1 MFQDIDEAVE
11 WITARHFP
19 SRGFSA
25 FEHVMASL
33 GNPQDSFRSV
43 HVAGT
48 NGKGST
54 CCYLRD
60 LLHTKYPKV
69 GFFTSP
75 HLVAHQD
82 RIRINDAWIPD
93 ETFLRL
99 LNEHLAC
106 IEENAL
112 NMFEIDMLLS
122 AFWFQE
128 EQVGIAV
135 YETGLGGRL
144 DPTTTLHHPDLCIIT
159 TIGFDHMALLGN
171 TLAAIAGEKAGI
183 IMPHSEVLTG
193 YLKPEAE
200 AVIVAETE
208 KQKGTLHRLESY
220 EDLGPQKFCFEGTE
234 YSLKALPEYQKANAS
249 LALKAAELLG
259 IEIHSDSAIQ
269 SVHDSV
275 WPGRFEA
282 VHQHPLVILDGAHN
296 TEGMQALTES
306 MRYLPHPCIAV
317 FSALKDKQGPEM
329 EAMLRKA
336 CDEVIVTQF
345 ENMRADT
352 AEHLAD
358 SEAEIV
364 LDWKEAVQKGME
376 LAGEHGCTVV
386 CGSLYLIS
394 LVRKLFV
401 SD

>member
-1 MFQDIDEAVE
+1 MFQNIDEAVE
-11 WITARHFP
+11 WVMARHFP
-19 SRGFSA
+19 SQGFSA
-25 FEHVMASL
+25 FESVMASL

-60 LLHTKYPKV
+60 LLHTRYQKV
-69 GFFTSP
+69 GLFTSP
-75 HLVAHQD
+75 HLAAHQD

-99 LNEHLAC
+99 LNTHLAC
-106 IEENAL
+106 IEAHAL

-122 AFWFQE
+122 AFWYQE
-128 EQVGIAV
+128 ERVDIAV

-144 DPTTTLHHPDLCIIT
+144 DPTSVLHHPDLCIIT

-171 TLAAIAGEKAGI
+171 TLAEIAKEKAGI
-183 IMPHSEVLTG
+183 IMPHSEVLAG

-200 AVIVAETE
+200 AVIAAETE
-208 KQKGTLHRLESY
+208 RKDGVLHCLQPY
-220 EDLGPQKFCFEGTE
+220 EDLGRQKFRFEETE

-249 LALKAAELLG
+249 LALKAAKLLG
-259 IEIHSDSAIQ
+259 IDIHSRSAIRA
-269 SVHDSV
+269 VHDSF

-296 TEGMQALTES
+296 TEGMLALTES
-306 MRYLPHPCIAV
+306 MKVLPHPCIAV
-317 FSALKDKQGPEM
+317 FSALKDKQGPKM
-329 EAMLRKA
+329 EAMLKKA

-345 ENMRADT
+345 ENQRADT

-358 SEAEIV
+358 PEAEIV
-364 LDWKEAVQKGME
+364 ADWKEAVRKGME
-376 LAGEHGCTVV
+376 NAGDRGCLVI

-401 SD
+401 PD

>member
-1 MFQDIDEAVE
+1 MFQNIDEAIK

-19 SRGFSA
+19 SQGFPA
-25 FEHVMASL
+25 FQKVMASL

-60 LLHTKYPKV
+60 LLYPKYQKV

-82 RIRINDAWIPD
+82 RIRINDEWIPD

-99 LNEHLAC
+99 LNTHLAC
-106 IEENAL
+106 IEEHAL
-112 NMFEIDMLLS
+112 NMFEIDMMLS
-122 AFWFQE
+122 AFWYQE
-128 EQVGIAV
+128 EQVDIAV

-144 DPTTTLHHPDLCIIT
+144 DPTSSLHRPDLCIIT

-171 TLAAIAGEKAGI
+171 TLPEIAGEKAGI

-200 AVIVAETE
+200 EVIAAETE
-208 KQKGTLHRLESY
+208 KQKGTLHCLEPY
-220 EDLGPQKFCFEGTE
+220 EDLGPQKFRFEGTE

-249 LALKAAELLG
+249 LALRAAELLG
-259 IEIHSDSAIQ
+259 IDIHGQPAIQ
-269 SVHDSV
+269 AVHDSC

-296 TEGMQALTES
+296 TEGMTALTES

-345 ENMRADT
+345 ANQRADT
-352 AEHLAD
+352 AEHLAGSD
-358 SEAEIV
+358 AEIV
-364 LDWKEAVQKGME
+364 MDWKEAVRKGME
-376 LAGEHGCTVV
+376 LAGDHGCTVV

-401 SD
+401 TD